1 MHWCTAIDHW
11 HRYLESGHD
20 VCAVFLDFKKAF
32 DSVMH
37 EVLMNKLSALRLSPF
52 LLRWIANY
60 LTNPSQ
66 FVGTSSGTTPVV
78 SGVPLGS
85 ILGPL
90 LFLIYVNDIT
100 EIQLSG
106 SHLLLYAD
114 DVLLYRPIQSQA
126 DYLLLQADIYIYIL
140 INYTCGL
147 RVTFFISTLVSV
159 DMIISR
165 RHLLQPPSELKIL
178 DSIILKVDHLNT

>member
-1 MHWCTAIDHW
+1 MVPIPYITFSDFKQAFAYILQHLEEFSPISDDQWGFIKGKSTTGALVTATDHW
-11 HRYLESGHD
+11 QRYLESGHD

-52 LLRWIANY
+52 LLKWIANY
-60 LTNPSQ
+60 LTNRSQ

-114 DVLLYRPIQSQA
+114 DVLLYRSIQSQA
-126 DYLLLQADIYIYIL
+126 DYLLLQADIYIY
-140 INYTCGL
+140 
-147 RVTFFISTLVSV
+147 
-159 DMIISR
+159 
-165 RHLLQPPSELKIL
+165 
-178 DSIILKVDHLNT
+178 